1 MHYTEEQLAAFEKAI
16 SMFKGDMT
24 EPCFNTWFAKLK
36 LIAVTQDAIVLE
48 AENAM
53 VVEHLRSRY
62 LWQLSSVLG
71 AVMGR
76 TYDIEIKTPEEI
88 KQQYREMESSMLNP
102 RYTFETSW
110 WGPSNSFAHAAALA
124 VADDP
129 SGAYNPLFI
138 YGGVGLGKTHLM
150 NAIGNYIQ
158 QNYPRKNVLFIT
170 SETFTNELI
179 DAIVKKRARPS
190 CAPSCA
196 MWMCFWWTTYSF
208 SPKPWHAGGIFPHL
222 QPPAHK
228 TASRSSSPPTVRQRT
243 FPPLRKGCARA
254 LNGG

>member
-88 KQQYREMESSMLNP
+88 KQQYREMES
-102 RYTFETSW
+102 Y
-110 WGPSNSFAHAAALA
+110 HAQPALH
-124 VADDP
+124 V
-129 SGAYNPLFI
+129 
-138 YGGVGLGKTHLM
+138 
-150 NAIGNYIQ
+150 
-158 QNYPRKNVLFIT
+158 
-170 SETFTNELI
+170 
-179 DAIVKKRARPS
+179 
-190 CAPSCA
+190 
-196 MWMCFWWTTYSF
+196 
-208 SPKPWHAGGIFPHL
+208 
-222 QPPAHK
+222 
-228 TASRSSSPPTVRQRT
+228 
-243 FPPLRKGCARA
+243 
-254 LNGG
+254 